1 MFVTHFPASMA
12 DLNPSSGTTV
22 NASAGH
28 LSVHIPGAH
37 PPEESFHFERRPQ
50 RMGWSFIAS
59 AVVDVTVFA
68 LLIVLS
74 RLAPPSTSAAL
85 VQEPFKSDQIIW
97 IPQEGPGG
105 GGGGGGNQMK
115 EPPRRMEL
123 PGKEKISVPV
133 QKPPALEVPKEQPK
147 VEPPSIESITIPAVS
162 TASALESVTG
172 VIEAPPGPPSL
183 SQGSGTGGGSGTG
196 QGTGSGSGTGSGL
209 GPGSGGG
216 VGGGV
221 YHPGNGVTT
230 PVPLN
235 SVKPQYTSEAMRA
248 RIQGT
253 VLVECV
259 VQPTGECTNVQV
271 VHSLDPTFGLD
282 QEAIKAAQKWKFK
295 PGTRLGQPVP
305 VLVTIELSFALR

>member
-1 MFVTHFPASMA
+1 MA
-12 DLNPSSGTTV
+12 DPIPSSGTTV

-37 PPEESFHFERRPQ
+37 PPEESFLFERRPR

-59 AVVDVTVFA
+59 AVFDVTVFV

-74 RLAPPSTSAAL
+74 RLAPPATTTAVNL
-85 VQEPFKSDQIIW
+85 EPFKNDQIIW

-115 EPPRRMEL
+115 EPPRKMEL

-133 QKPPALEVPKEQPK
+133 AKPPALEPPKEEPK
-147 VEPPSIESITIPAVS
+147 VEPSIVEPINIPAVS
-162 TASALESVTG
+162 TASALESLTG
-172 VIEAPPGPPSL
+172 VIEAPPGPPTP

-196 QGTGSGSGTGSGL
+196 TGTGSGPGTGSGL
-209 GPGSGGG
+209 GPGTGGG

-259 VQPTGECTNVQV
+259 VQPNGECTNVQI

-282 QEAIKAAQKWKFK
+282 QEAIKAAQKWRFK